1 MCGTAGKIGRLP
13 GALLVAEAVVPAQP
27 EANNI
32 SQPRLGNVRVEAP
45 PDGRGSFN
53 TNDTTTQSLQR
64 SLTNPLYSDGRGT
77 SVPIRIG
84 NNRPYR
90 ELFLRP
96 LQPR

>member
-1 MCGTAGKIGRLP
+1 MAAAPSILMTPPPSSAPHNNADGTTQ
-13 GALLVAEAVVPAQP
+13 AV
-27 EANNI
+27 
-32 SQPRLGNVRVEAP
+32 
-45 PDGRGSFN
+45 
-53 TNDTTTQSLQR
+53 QSLQR